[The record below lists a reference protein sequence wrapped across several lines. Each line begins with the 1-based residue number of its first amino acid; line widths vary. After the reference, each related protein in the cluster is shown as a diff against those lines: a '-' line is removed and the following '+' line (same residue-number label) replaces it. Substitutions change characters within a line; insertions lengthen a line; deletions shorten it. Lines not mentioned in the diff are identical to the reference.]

1 MNDENTKE
9 VQPYRLSNSEI
20 QVFKDCRRKWWLNYY
35 RRLQPKQ
42 KDYTGAL
49 ALGSRIHEALDQ
61 YYSQGIPLLEA
72 HAALVKKDMETLV
85 AEYRDTSDLESEAEL
100 GRIMLEGYL
109 QWVEDEGQ

>member
-1 MNDENTKE
+1 MSDVTTENKE
-9 VQPYRLSNSEI
+9 PYRLSNSEI

-61 YYSQGIPLLEA
+61 HYSTGV
-72 HAALVKKDMETLV
+72 AL
-85 AEYRDTSDLESEAEL
+85 S
-100 GRIMLEGYL
+100 
-109 QWVEDEGQ
+109 